1 MLSLDIP
8 EVTPLRV
15 LVAILIGYI
24 TRYVVSNY
32 KRYQYW
38 KTQKIPEQNPWLS
51 HYRIIQILRMKGTDM
66 GEIQLKVSTYFI
78 SRRVSNCL
86 SRCIISS

>member
-15 LVAILIGYI
+15 LVAIVTGYI

-32 KRYQYW
+32 KRFQYW
-38 KTQKIPEQNPWLS
+38 KTEEVPELNPWLS
-51 HYRIIQILRMKGTDM
+51 HYRIVEFITMKGNEM
-66 GEIQLKVSTYFI
+66 GKMHLSVSIFY
-78 SRRVSNCL
+78 
-86 SRCIISS
+86 

>member
-1 MLSLDIP
+1 MFSLDLP

-15 LVAILIGYI
+15 LVAIVIGYI

-38 KTQKIPEQNPWLS
+38 KTQKFPELNPWLS
-51 HYRIIQILRMKGTDM
+51 HYRMVEILRMKGTGM
-66 GEIQLKVSTYFI
+66 GEMHLKVSTFYQ
-78 SRRVSNCL
+78 
-86 SRCIISS
+86 

>member
-15 LVAILIGYI
+15 LVAIVIGYI

-51 HYRIIQILRMKGTDM
+51 HYRIVEFLRMKAPEM
-66 GEIQLKVSTYFI
+66 GERHLNVSTFYQ
-78 SRRVSNCL
+78 
-86 SRCIISS
+86 

>member
-15 LVAILIGYI
+15 LVAIVIGYI

-32 KRYQYW
+32 RRYQYW
-38 KTQKIPEQNPWLS
+38 KTEKIPEQNPWLN
-51 HYRIIQILRMKGTDM
+51 HYRIVEFLTLTGTGVGEMQLR
-66 GEIQLKVSTYFI
+66 VSTFYQ
-78 SRRVSNCL
+78 
-86 SRCIISS
+86 